1 LLVVAVRDKHN
12 GARMAFSPCNLSILA
27 YANVFTL
34 WHYDADAE
42 NWTFVS
48 DDEFFDHHLYKH
60 PEQNALI
67 NVVVCNIF
75 YNIG

>member
-1 LLVVAVRDKHN
+1 
-12 GARMAFSPCNLSILA
+12 MAFSPCNLSILA

-48 DDEFFDHHLYKH
+48 DDEFFDK
-60 PEQNALI
+60 ARDLI
-67 NVVVCNIF
+67 SSGDIIMVTGKSGGTIIF
-75 YNIG
+75 VKPSSLQAS